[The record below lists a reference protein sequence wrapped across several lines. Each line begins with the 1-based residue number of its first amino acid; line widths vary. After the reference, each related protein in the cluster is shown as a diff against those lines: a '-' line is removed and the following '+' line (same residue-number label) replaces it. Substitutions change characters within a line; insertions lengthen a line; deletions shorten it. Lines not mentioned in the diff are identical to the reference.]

1 MTSLLLPNEL
11 KQMESFSC
19 FSFKR
24 VIEFKSSQVTFHRG
38 TSLRMMKTIMMMML
52 MMMMMMPVIKTLFKE
67 GNI

>member
-1 MTSLLLPNEL
+1 
-11 KQMESFSC
+11 MESFSC

>member
-24 VIEFKSSQVTFHRG
+24 VIEFKSIQVTFHRG
-38 TSLRMMKTIMMMML
+38 TSLRMMKTIMMMM
-52 MMMMMMPVIKTLFKE
+52 MMMMMQVIKTLFKE